1 MEVTKILED
10 LQTGAKAWS
19 DLTLEEVEA
28 VFNYYT
34 QKPGSIEHAALNT
47 GYGADQI
54 RTAAGVLRAIRDGM
68 HGDDALEWSEVTA
81 EMILSILDMACRLS
95 S

>member
-1 MEVTKILED
+1 MDNHLNR
-10 LQTGAKAWS
+10 
-19 DLTLEEVEA
+19 EEI
-28 VFNYYT
+28 
-34 QKPGSIEHAALNT
+34 IEALNT

>member
-1 MEVTKILED
+1 MEVTKILEE

-19 DLTLEEVEA
+19 DLTAEEVEA
-28 VFNYYT
+28 VFYYYT

-54 RTAAGVLRAIRDGM
+54 GTAAGVLRAIRDGM
-68 HGDDALEWSEVTA
+68 SGDYALEWSEVTA
-81 EMILSILDMACRLS
+81 EMILSILDMAYWLS
-95 S
+95 N